1 MQATTTTEPPS
12 SAKPAAVDTDRS
24 RTFKGAFDDL
34 RAGLRDRQLWS
45 HLGWQDIRQR
55 YRRSALG
62 PFWITLS
69 MGITALGLG
78 LLYSQIFGADISTYV
93 PYITTGFLTWNFIM
107 QSLNQGA
114 NTFIKNAGL
123 LKHLPA
129 PLTVY
134 ALRTTWR
141 LSIIFLHNFAIY
153 VIVIAVFFGDLD
165 QSYRLIPGAATVNP
179 GIGWWSLFAIPG
191 LAILLLNGVWV
202 SLLVGIVS
210 TRFRDVPQFIDSIS
224 SLLFFMTPI
233 VWSVDSLTAKFGDE
247 AASGPRTWVYEF
259 NPMYHFLQIVRA
271 PLTGGQLSPNSWYVV
286 LIVTAVGWCVTLVVM
301 RNYRAR
307 VSYWV

>member
-1 MQATTTTEPPS
+1 VQATTTTEPPS
-12 SAKPAAVDTDRS
+12 SAKPAAVDTDTS
-24 RTFKGAFDDL
+24 RTFKRAFADL
-34 RAGLRDRQLWS
+34 GAGLRSRQLWS

-78 LLYSQIFGADISTYV
+78 LLYSQIFGAPMSRYI

-107 QSLNQGA
+107 QSLNQGS

-123 LKHLPA
+123 VKHLPA
-129 PLTVY
+129 PMTVY
-134 ALRTTWR
+134 ALRTAWR
-141 LSIIFLHNFAIY
+141 LSIIFLHNMAVY
-153 VIVIAVFFGDLD
+153 VIVIAVFFTDLN
-165 QSYRLIPGAATVNP
+165 QPYRLIDGAATLHP
-179 GIGWWSLFAIPG
+179 GIGWWSLLAIPG
-191 LAILLLNGVWV
+191 LAMLLINGVWV
-202 SLLVGIVS
+202 ALFFGIIS

-233 VWSVDSLTAKFGDE
+233 VWSVDTLVARDQGSSAR
-247 AASGPRTWVYEF
+247 SWVYEF

-271 PLTGGQLSPNSWYVV
+271 PLTGNQLSPNSWYVV
-286 LIVTAVGWCVTLVVM
+286 LIVTAVGWCATLVVL